1 MKTMERSCTL
11 IIAAALFGLPVI
23 ALQQQSAMGQNEPA
37 PSGGNETEEVQE
49 REQEEIND
57 SASDAAFQ
65 EAQDE
70 EARMIAR
77 TRGEAALAEAEHF
90 SSQGNWVR
98 ASAKYAET
106 LNYLP
111 NNQAAMDGLAEAQT
125 MLNQQSTLTDTEQRI
140 REQRQKALIEFDDAF
155 AQAQAQLAQGNYVI
169 ANRAIV
175 QAKLK
180 LSNSRGVLT
189 VAEFERLNLKSSQLI
204 EQIEEERIAQAAL
217 EAQARIE
224 QASQDKSTAERRA
237 SAQRERLIAENMRRV
252 RQLQMELKYREAL
265 QVIDEIL
272 FIDPN
277 NAAAL
282 TLRDIMMTTEL
293 YVDYAEMT
301 RLREWTYAEMDRKG
315 MAATIGI
322 APNISGPGPKSKS
335 GLISYPEDWPQI
347 TMMRAGEGWANL
359 SAEDQIAMHRMDN
372 TAVPVQF
379 AQHDFS
385 QTMRFFEQVTEAPM
399 YVDWKALNTIGVAKD
414 TPVDVHLAEMPAS
427 RALTRVLEQMGD
439 DFERPEW
446 VVEDGMVVV
455 STESALR
462 RRTTTDVYDI
472 RDLLAEIPQFDSAP
486 ELDRNA
492 PGTQRRSYN
501 GTNMSMASSD
511 SLFDDDDQADKPT
524 REDTIDR
531 VVSIIQENID
541 PAGWQSMGGTTGR
554 INEFN
559 GNLIITNTPKNHQDI
574 TGLLSEL
581 REVRALQVN
590 IEARFLSVATNW
602 FERIGID
609 LDLYF
614 NTNNDMWGDMLSA
627 DPNAHLSDFFNTT
640 PGARQFFA
648 KDPAVIYGG
657 IGDTINPAAPP
668 YINTISTGTAV
679 GVPAGGGQVNYIQG
693 PVGTPI
699 ALQNGQG
706 FAPIGVQQNSL
717 GLTDLLAGVTNFGG
731 QILNANPAIGL
742 GIQFLDDIQVDLLIE
757 ATQADRRNVTLTAPR
772 LTCFNG
778 QRADVAVIT
787 QQAYVANLIPVVG
800 EASGAFQPDVE
811 ILDYGFVLDVDPVI
825 SADRRYVTMT
835 VRWQYSVL
843 EKLESLNYSGATG
856 ANVIPGQSN
865 DFNGEIQLPIT
876 QLTIVN
882 TTVSIP
888 DKGTVLIGG
897 QRKVTEI
904 EVEVGV
910 PVLSKVPW
918 LNRFFTNRVTE
929 KEEKNLL
936 ILVRP
941 EIIVQQENEDLLFPG
956 LSDSVSTSSS
966 YIR

>member
-1 MKTMERSCTL
+1 MERSCTL
-11 IIAAALFGLPVI
+11 VLAAALFGLSAI
-23 ALQQQSAMGQNEPA
+23 AVLPQSALAQNEPA
-37 PSGGNETEEVQE
+37 PSAGDETEEIQD
-49 REQEEIND
+49 REQEEIDD

-90 SSQGNWVR
+90 AAQGNWVR
-98 ASAKYAET
+98 ASSKYAEA

-189 VAEFERLNLKSSQLI
+189 VAEFERLNLQASQLI

-224 QASQDKSTAERRA
+224 QASQDKTTAERRA
-237 SAQRERLIAENMRRV
+237 AAQRERLIAENMRRV

-272 FIDPN
+272 FIDPH

-335 GLISYPEDWPQI
+335 GIISYPEDWPQI

-399 YVDWKALNTIGVAKD
+399 YVDWKALNTIGVSKD

-427 RALTRVLEQMGD
+427 KALTRVLEQMGD

-462 RRTTTDVYDI
+462 RRTETKVYDI
-472 RDLLAEIPQFDSAP
+472 RDLLAEIPQFNSAP

-492 PGTQRRSYN
+492 PGTERNSYN
-501 GTNMSMASSD
+501 GTDMSMASTD
-511 SLFDDDDQADKPT
+511 SLFDDGEVSNEPT
-524 REDTIDR
+524 REDTIER
-531 VVSIIQENID
+531 VVSILQENVD

-574 TGLLSEL
+574 TGLLTEL

-614 NTNNDMWGDMLSA
+614 NTNNDMWNNMLGA
-627 DPNAHLSDFFNTT
+627 DPNAHLSDFFDTAGT
-640 PGARQFFA
+640 RQFFP
-648 KDPAVIYGG
+648 KDPAVVYGG
-657 IGDTINPAAPP
+657 IGDTINPATPP
-668 YINTISTGTAV
+668 YINTISTGQAV
-679 GVPAGGGQVNYIQG
+679 GNPPAGGGDTIAYQTG

-699 ALQNGQG
+699 RLQEG

-825 SADRRYVTMT
+825 SSDRRYVTMT

-843 EKLESLNYSGATG
+843 EKLESLSYSGATG
-856 ANVIPGQSN
+856 ANVIPGAAN
-865 DFNGEIQLPIT
+865 DFSGQIQLPIT

-918 LNRFFTNRVTE
+918 LNRFFTNRITE